1 MAKKRVLWWCIY
13 FQVTWILMHWIP
25 VQEGITVVKLK
36 NKLEYSETPQIV
48 SMKINSDRTW
58 IGFEIIVVISLFTG

>member
-1 MAKKRVLWWCIY
+1 
-13 FQVTWILMHWIP
+13 MHWIP

-48 SMKINSDRTW
+48 SMKINSDRAW